1 MNVSVSESAKA
12 VALDLF
18 YPNPKKGPR
27 TLGSSGDSLGTATVR
42 PYGNCSRAPSPTFNS
57 AGVKAPFLFMPLLT
71 NPIRS
76 VLICTSR
83 AEI

>member
-12 VALDLF
+12 VTLDLF
-18 YPNPKKGPR
+18 YPNPKKGLRP
-27 TLGSSGDSLGTATVR
+27 TGDSLDTATVR

-76 VLICTSR
+76 VLICPSR
-83 AEI
+83 TEI